1 LEETRA
7 IGWRMDSLSSIRKG
21 CVVQVPMEKKNTVWL
36 KKRENSMEGSWFEHY
51 TKWDREAD
59 EYEDCCGLSDEDD

>member
-1 LEETRA
+1 
-7 IGWRMDSLSSIRKG
+7 
-21 CVVQVPMEKKNTVWL
+21 MEKKNTVWL